1 VADVLS
7 GPVGSSEILLES
19 YRVCA
24 ESNVNTEGAG
34 CCRIAVPL
42 KQATMA
48 VRPAV
53 DRVAA
58 ARFFAYLNRYPL
70 LLVWV

>member
-1 VADVLS
+1 M
-7 GPVGSSEILLES
+7 GSSEILLES
-19 YRVCA
+19 YGVCA

-34 CCRIAVPL
+34 RCGIAVPL

-58 ARFFAYLNRYPL
+58 ARFWRI
-70 LLVWV
+70 